1 MQKDTFFK
9 YVLYLFIGCNLIFSL
24 PFVDK
29 NIMKRLNFGNID
41 YEYITLEKS
50 SHIPE
55 NLLCKNNENNLG
67 CIKDEI
73 EIISYI
79 DENLTFKYK
88 NREISKNVAKNC
100 IENSDKNA
108 TLKRDC
114 FTYTTNADTAIKLYN
129 IKALSTIGEFWYIK
143 SRDGTKFEIPQEFIK
158 EKVRQQESR

>member
-1 MQKDTFFK
+1 
-9 YVLYLFIGCNLIFSL
+9 
-24 PFVDK
+24 
-29 NIMKRLNFGNID
+29 MKRLNFGNID

-50 SHIPE
+50 FYIPE
-55 NLLCKNNENNLG
+55 NLLCKNNEDNLG

-100 IENSDKNA
+100 IENNDNNV

-114 FTYTTNADTAIKLYN
+114 FTYAK
-129 IKALSTIGEFWYIK
+129 
-143 SRDGTKFEIPQEFIK
+143 
-158 EKVRQQESR
+158 RQIQLLNSIILKRFQR

>member
-1 MQKDTFFK
+1 M
-9 YVLYLFIGCNLIFSL
+9 YLFIGYNLIFSL

-50 SHIPE
+50 FHILE
-55 NLLCKNNENNLG
+55 NLLCKNNEDNLG

-100 IENSDKNA
+100 IENNDNNA

-114 FTYTTNADTAIKLYN
+114 FTYAKKTDTAIKLYN

-143 SRDGTKFEIPQEFIK
+143 SRDGAKFEIPQEFIK
-158 EKVRQQESR
+158 EKVRK

>member
-1 MQKDTFFK
+1 M
-9 YVLYLFIGCNLIFSL
+9 YLFIGYNLIFSL

-50 SHIPE
+50 FHILE
-55 NLLCKNNENNLG
+55 NLLCKNNEDNLG

-100 IENSDKNA
+100 I
-108 TLKRDC
+108 
-114 FTYTTNADTAIKLYN
+114 
-129 IKALSTIGEFWYIK
+129 
-143 SRDGTKFEIPQEFIK
+143 
-158 EKVRQQESR
+158 

>member
-1 MQKDTFFK
+1 M
-9 YVLYLFIGCNLIFSL
+9 
-24 PFVDK
+24 
-29 NIMKRLNFGNID
+29 
-41 YEYITLEKS
+41 
-50 SHIPE
+50 
-55 NLLCKNNENNLG
+55 CKNNEDNLG

-100 IENSDKNA
+100 IENNDNNA

-114 FTYTTNADTAIKLYN
+114 FTYAKKTDTAIKLYN

-143 SRDGTKFEIPQEFIK
+143 SRDGAKFEIPQEFIK
-158 EKVRQQESR
+158 EKVRK

>member
-1 MQKDTFFK
+1 
-9 YVLYLFIGCNLIFSL
+9 
-24 PFVDK
+24 
-29 NIMKRLNFGNID
+29 MKRLNFGNID

-55 NLLCKNNENNLG
+55 NLLCKDNENNLG

-108 TLKRDC
+108 TALHIQQMQIQLLNSIILKR
-114 FTYTTNADTAIKLYN
+114 FQ
-129 IKALSTIGEFWYIK
+129 
-143 SRDGTKFEIPQEFIK
+143 R
-158 EKVRQQESR
+158 